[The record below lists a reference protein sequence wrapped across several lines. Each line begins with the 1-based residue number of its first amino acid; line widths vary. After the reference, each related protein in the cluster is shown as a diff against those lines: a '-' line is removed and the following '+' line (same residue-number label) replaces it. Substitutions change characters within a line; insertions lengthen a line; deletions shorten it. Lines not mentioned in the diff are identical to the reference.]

1 QTTQMLVSVVDK
13 SLANGSV
20 RIPEMSV
27 AAKTGTAQ
35 IAGPGGKYAPGL
47 YFHSFFGYFPAY
59 DPKFIILL
67 YTKEPQGVQYASETL
82 THPFMDLTHFLINYY
97 AIAPDRADTTQ

>member
-1 QTTQMLVSVVDK
+1 MLVNVVDDK
-13 SLANGSV
+13 LAGGTV
-20 RIPEMSV
+20 KIPEMSV

-35 IAGPGGKYAPGL
+35 IAGPGGKYAEGK

-67 YTKEPQGVQYASETL
+67 YTKEPGGVQYASETL
-82 THPFMDLTHFLINYY
+82 THPFMELTHFLINYY
-97 AIAPDRADTTQ
+97 EIPPDRASYPET